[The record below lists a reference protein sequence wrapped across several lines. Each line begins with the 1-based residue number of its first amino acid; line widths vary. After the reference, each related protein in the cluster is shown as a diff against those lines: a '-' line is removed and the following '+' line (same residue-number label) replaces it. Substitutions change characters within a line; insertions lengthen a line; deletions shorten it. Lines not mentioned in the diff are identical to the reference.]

1 MIDFKFRIIIKQR
14 NSRSHQYFWNRS
26 IYFSAISK
34 IFWIEDYWFKLLVR
48 DKLLEWFFIFCVN
61 ICVVSINWTS
71 TNGLNSNPLRRYWT
85 TLQTLIHSQI
95 SSRPAQKIF
104 SHTSQFTL
112 THVLTQYN
120 DNQFFSKFLE
130 ISTQTPGLISNFSDL
145 GLGGLTLML
154 KSSNME

>member
-1 MIDFKFRIIIKQR
+1 MISFNIFLTCNVINFQFRIIIKER
-14 NSRSHQYFWNRS
+14 DSRSHKYSWNRS
-26 IYFSAISK
+26 IYFSASPK
-34 IFWIEDYWFKLLVR
+34 IFWVEDYWFKRLVR
-48 DKLLEWFFIFCVN
+48 DNLLGWFFIFWVN

-120 DNQFFSKFLE
+120 VNQIFFRIYVKFQPKLLVLFP
-130 ISTQTPGLISNFSDL
+130 IFQN
-145 GLGGLTLML
+145 
-154 KSSNME
+154 